1 VIKGFADV
9 FKLIETIHGEGGQT
23 NRKLLDMNNIIS
35 IGTKIIG
42 EKFKIDDFMRL
53 QPEHTV
59 TEKESNLVKLIQN
72 EEIVLKKVKKSNYE
86 QLIK

>member
-1 VIKGFADV
+1 M
-9 FKLIETIHGEGGQT
+9 HGEGGQT

-42 EKFKIDDFMRL
+42 EKFKTDDFIRL

-59 TEKESNLVKLIQN
+59 AEKESNLLKLIQN
-72 EEIVLKKVKKSNYE
+72 EEVVLKKVKKSNYE